1 MVNGRFA
8 ILRAML
14 GAVCFIAIGPL
25 APMTVGASAGDSCLK
40 PGTLKLTGDC
50 PEVAATTEITATADL
65 LTVTVTNR
73 SSVDWLGGPVSAETV
88 APSDSMAPELESST
102 LPGRVDD
109 AGFVRRGQAVVAR
122 CVFVNSKVE
131 PLPPVTRRAVP
142 FRESMQSS
150 KQQVLWLTGFVGAV
164 PAVSDTMGVLPPVPG
179 VVAVATSRAVGFS
192 VDSADNVTMS
202 GSISNSPQVEDEE
215 TQPVITGGTTV
226 DGGIKLRVAVLGWRR
241 DARDWSR
248 GTVLEPKET
257 ARQLGPNS
265 PVADHPLKS
274 GGDQQMLRKK

>member
-122 CVFVNSKVE
+122 CVFVNSQGGTLA
-131 PLPPVTRRAVP
+131 PGDSTSCSVP
-142 FRESMQSS
+142 RVDANS

-202 GSISNSPQVEDEE
+202 GSSSNSPRVEDEE
-215 TQPVITGGTTV
+215 TQPVTTGGTTV
-226 DGGIKLRVAVLGWRR
+226 DGGTSYASLYLGGAVMLVIGAVGLFLSRRKLQGNSDR
-241 DARDWSR
+241 
-248 GTVLEPKET
+248 T
-257 ARQLGPNS
+257 RQ
-265 PVADHPLKS
+265 
-274 GGDQQMLRKK
+274 